1 MRSSLCILLAF
12 LTVSLSDPPAASAAG
27 PDEFSA
33 KEQTLV
39 WHSPG
44 LNSLGSMPLGNG
56 DIGLNV
62 WVEKNGD
69 LVFYI
74 AKSDA
79 WCENG
84 RLVKLGR
91 VRVSISPPL
100 FTDGDSFRQTLDLK
114 NGCITISTRS
124 RNAGSRPPGQGG
136 ASGSDSISVR
146 LWVDAL
152 NPAIVTEIRGNV
164 PLTTTVMLEVWR
176 RNRRQLLVP

>member
-12 LTVSLSDPPAASAAG
+12 LTVSLSDPPAARAAG

-33 KEQTLV
+33 KDQTLV

-84 RLVKLGR
+84 RLVKLSR

-100 FTDGDSFRQTLDLK
+100 FTDGDSFRQTLDF
-114 NGCITISTRS
+114 
-124 RNAGSRPPGQGG
+124 
-136 ASGSDSISVR
+136 
-146 LWVDAL
+146 
-152 NPAIVTEIRGNV
+152 
-164 PLTTTVMLEVWR
+164 
-176 RNRRQLLVP
+176 